1 MEEEHKQTAQA
12 ADAPAMD
19 TGEQDTQ
26 DTQEKPGTQD
36 PPGTIYDDVFRKM
49 AQYYPELF
57 VALINEVYGFN
68 FPKDTPIRQLRNEY
82 YEWDGKYITDVIFE
96 VAGRLFHFECQSR
109 PDGTMEIRMIEYS
122 FSIALDR
129 MRMDGSDVL
138 QLPYAAVVYLR
149 HTENT
154 PDVFQVTLRNAEG
167 DTMPL
172 RFRCVKVKEYS
183 REAIFARKLL
193 MFLPYYAMRYEKD
206 WERME
211 QDPERKEQFLN
222 DFREAVAH
230 LRDSVGEYGDLLTN
244 DLLQMMRDI
253 AHHLLRKHKDIQ
265 KGVEEIMTDRLGP
278 LPSEIIREELRQ
290 EYGPI
295 IAAKDALIRRKDK
308 ALSRKDKALSR
319 QKETLSRQK
328 ETLSRQKET
337 LSQKDEALNRQ
348 KETLNRQDSIIEA
361 LKAQIVAMG
370 GTPQMTV

>member
-1 MEEEHKQTAQA
+1 M
-12 ADAPAMD
+12 
-19 TGEQDTQ
+19 
-26 DTQEKPGTQD
+26 
-36 PPGTIYDDVFRKM
+36 V
-49 AQYYPELF
+49 
-57 VALINEVYGFN
+57 
-68 FPKDTPIRQLRNEY
+68 
-82 YEWDGKYITDVIFE
+82 
-96 VAGRLFHFECQSR
+96 
-109 PDGTMEIRMIEYS
+109 IRMIEYS

-138 QLPYAAVVYLR
+138 QLPHGAVVYLR

-154 PDVFQVTLRNAEG
+154 PDVFQVTLRSAEG

-172 RFRCVKVKEYS
+172 RFHCVKVKEYS

-222 DFREAVAH
+222 DFREAVAG
-230 LRDSVGEYGDLLTN
+230 LRDSIGEYGDLLTN

-265 KGVEEIMTDRLGP
+265 KGVDAIMTDRLGP

-295 IAAKDALIRRKDK
+295 IAAKDALIRQQKKTLSRKDE
-308 ALSRKDKALSR
+308 ALSRKDEALSR
-319 QKETLSRQK
+319 KDEA
-328 ETLSRQKET
+328 
-337 LSQKDEALNRQ
+337 LSQKDEALSR
-348 KETLNRQDSIIEA
+348 KDEALNRQDSIIEA
-361 LKAQIVAMG
+361 LKAQIVALG
-370 GTPQMTV
+370 GTPQMAV